1 MLICFYSPTIYST
14 YQAVKIEILSDTS
27 GYYLFARLATNVAT
41 FWKYLFGSSSSAQ
54 WQYTTPFISFM
65 LAQSMINDSQI
76 YISGVEVASPY
87 ALHHYKISFG
97 SNVI

>member
-1 MLICFYSPTIYST
+1 MLICYYSSIIYSS
-14 YQAVKIEILSDTS
+14 YQTNKVEILSDAS
-27 GYYLFARLATNVAT
+27 GYYLFARLTSNVAT
-41 FWKYLFGSSSSAQ
+41 FWKYLFANSSSAQ
-54 WQYTTPFISFM
+54 WQNTTPFIIFM

-76 YISGVEVASPY
+76 YISGVEAASPY